1 MGKTNNT
8 ALNKNTFLNFEN
20 TMSNALIESFNFFL
34 YTSIEEESDLHLKN
48 LFNAGRLSVLATA
61 EDISVVG

>member
-8 ALNKNTFLNFEN
+8 ALNKNPFLNSEN

-34 YTSIEEESDLHLKN
+34 YTSIEEEDGLY
-48 LFNAGRLSVLATA
+48 FNVGRLSVLATA